1 MRYALMKAVAAP
13 HTETEKLLT
22 GLLYWHPSHNQAIQ
36 FLDCLASSFKCN
48 QSALSDKCSAGA
60 IDLLD
65 QISDLIA
72 TDQIAQQSQ
81 QAWDDRPKRP
91 LPGAFAGVLEQVE
104 SFTIRSHV

>member
-1 MRYALMKAVAAP
+1 MLTAP
-13 HTETEKLLT
+13 RTETEKLIT
-22 GLLYWHPSHNQAIQ
+22 GLIYWHPSHNQAIQ
-36 FLDCLASSFKCN
+36 FLDCLAGSFKCN
-48 QSALSDKCSAGA
+48 QSALSDQCSASA

-81 QAWDDRPKRP
+81 QTWDDRQKRP

-104 SFTIRSHV
+104 SFTIRGNA

>member
-1 MRYALMKAVAAP
+1 MLTAP
-13 HTETEKLLT
+13 YTETEKLLA

-36 FLDCLASSFKCN
+36 FLGSLASSFKCN

-72 TDQIAQQSQ
+72 TDQISQQSQ

-104 SFTIRSHV
+104 SFTIRGNA

>member
-1 MRYALMKAVAAP
+1 MLTAA

-36 FLDCLASSFKCN
+36 FLDCLSSSFKCN

-72 TDQIAQQSQ
+72 TDQIDQQSQ
-81 QAWDDRPKRP
+81 QAWDDRQKRP
-91 LPGAFAGVLEQVE
+91 LPAAFAGVLEQVE
-104 SFTIRSHV
+104 SFTIMGNV

>member
-1 MRYALMKAVAAP
+1 MLTAP
-13 HTETEKLLT
+13 HTETNKLLT
-22 GLLYWHPSHNQAIQ
+22 GLLYWHPSHSQAIQ
-36 FLDCLASSFKCN
+36 FLDCLSSSFKCN
-48 QSALSDKCSAGA
+48 QSALSDQCSASA

-81 QAWDDRPKRP
+81 QAWDDRQKRP

-104 SFTIRSHV
+104 SFTIRGNV